1 MKNKYFSKEVSW
13 VTSILNYSD
22 SKLLKSEHIQPFCY
36 WTRVFKP
43 PLYCYIWLL
52 IFILLNFVSF
62 FLCWGDGAFVS
73 LYKMNEWFYDQS
85 ISVRIWMPTI
95 WLLKTFEFRIFKVWI
110 SNERSLCFVL
120 CTRPSIWLMAFIWP
134 VFEWHS
140 NTGYYAQPLIGN
152 NFWIPKHLS
161 IQIPSEVTLVPDYL
175 GLPGLVSLIVL
186 ASKLRY

>member
-62 FLCWGDGAFVS
+62 FLSGEVMGLSCLCIKWMNDSMINQLQWGS
-73 LYKMNEWFYDQS
+73 EL
-85 ISVRIWMPTI
+85 PTI
-95 WLLKTFEFRIFKVWI
+95 KILETFEFRIFKVWI

-134 VFEWHS
+134 VFIWHS
-140 NTGYYAQPLIGN
+140 NTGHYAQPLSG
-152 NFWIPKHLS
+152 
-161 IQIPSEVTLVPDYL
+161 YL
-175 GLPGLVSLIVL
+175 
-186 ASKLRY
+186 